1 MNATFF
7 KLTIAVFLCLFSVSC
22 TKPIF
27 YWGNYS
33 QTLYKMKKNIDE
45 KSRNEHKDEL
55 LKIMKKS
62 KKKKINVPPG
72 VYCEYGYLMYQ
83 EDNFDEALKYYEL
96 EKETY
101 PESKTF
107 VDRLIALMSGKK
119 PGSSNVSSEI
129 KDSQ

>member
-1 MNATFF
+1 MNATFL
-7 KLTIAVFLCLFSVSC
+7 KLTIAVFLCLFLVSC

-33 QTLYKMKKNIDE
+33 QTLYRMKKNPDE

-55 LKIMKKS
+55 LKIMKES
-62 KKKKINVPPG
+62 KKKKNNVPPG

-107 VDRLIALMSGKK
+107 VDRLIALMTGKK
-119 PGSSNVSSEI
+119 PGDSNVSSEI

>member
-1 MNATFF
+1 
-7 KLTIAVFLCLFSVSC
+7 
-22 TKPIF
+22 
-27 YWGNYS
+27 
-33 QTLYKMKKNIDE
+33 MKKNIDE

-107 VDRLIALMSGKK
+107 VDRLIALMTGKK